1 MTDIKEVPGV
11 GPQTLQHLNQAGI
24 FTTKD
29 LLLKFPKKYDSFQ
42 ESSLLLAVD
51 KTIVTTTGVVASL
64 PKVIQHRGG
73 LKSLQFKLLVDHETY
88 SVIAYRREYLKDS
101 LKENMEI
108 QVRGRFEKKPRRI
121 TATQINLIPIK
132 SDFKPIYGIENVYD
146 SSVSKMV
153 KNIISNHLATIEETL
168 PITILKKRKIQD
180 RYDMIYNL
188 HFPKDEVKLA
198 RAYSRLKYEEALNFQ
213 LKVMR
218 QKLNIEAVQKE
229 PKNYDLSQVKT
240 FISKIPYELTED
252 QKEAVN
258 DIFRDF
264 KKTYPVKRLIQGDVG
279 SGKTVVVGIGILGAK
294 TAGYQSAIMA
304 PTEILAQQHY
314 HLFKETFKDLN
325 VVLLTGSTKKKE
337 VIKTKIASGE
347 IDLVIG
353 THALITDDTT
363 FKNLGFIVID
373 EQHRFGVMAREQLEL
388 KGNADIV
395 YLTAT
400 PIPRTLAIV
409 LFGDMEIS
417 NIREKPVGRLPI
429 VTQYFTKSQ
438 TESVFK
444 HVQKEIDLGNQV
456 YFVAPS
462 IESELRGESV
472 QSIESL
478 AKKQFDVPIFT
489 LHGRMSGEEKQSI
502 MEQFNATK
510 GSILIST
517 SVIEVGL
524 DIKNAT
530 MMVIFDGEYFGLSQ
544 LHQLRGRVGRSD
556 KQSYCYVISDDGDI
570 ERLKLFERN
579 LDGFALSEY
588 DLENR
593 GPGEFLGVKQ
603 SGIIDFQYADLGT
616 DFDIFMSAKEDAL
629 WLLRTKQV

>member
-1 MTDIKEVPGV
+1 
-11 GPQTLQHLNQAGI
+11 
-24 FTTKD
+24 
-29 LLLKFPKKYDSFQ
+29 
-42 ESSLLLAVD
+42 
-51 KTIVTTTGVVASL
+51 
-64 PKVIQHRGG
+64 
-73 LKSLQFKLLVDHETY
+73 
-88 SVIAYRREYLKDS
+88 
-101 LKENMEI
+101 
-108 QVRGRFEKKPRRI
+108 
-121 TATQINLIPIK
+121 
-132 SDFKPIYGIENVYD
+132 
-146 SSVSKMV
+146 
-153 KNIISNHLATIEETL
+153 
-168 PITILKKRKIQD
+168 
-180 RYDMIYNL
+180 
-188 HFPKDEVKLA
+188 
-198 RAYSRLKYEEALNFQ
+198 
-213 LKVMR
+213 
-218 QKLNIEAVQKE
+218 
-229 PKNYDLSQVKT
+229 
-240 FISKIPYELTED
+240 
-252 QKEAVN
+252 
-258 DIFRDF
+258 
-264 KKTYPVKRLIQGDVG
+264 
-279 SGKTVVVGIGILGAK
+279 
-294 TAGYQSAIMA
+294 
-304 PTEILAQQHY
+304 
-314 HLFKETFKDLN
+314 
-325 VVLLTGSTKKKE
+325 
-337 VIKTKIASGE
+337 
-347 IDLVIG
+347 
-353 THALITDDTT
+353 
-363 FKNLGFIVID
+363 
-373 EQHRFGVMAREQLEL
+373 MAREQLEL